1 MMGYAGGAWGM
12 GWWGLAMMLLFW
24 TLLVLVLAGAVRV
37 LFPGDRRTE
46 RETALDIL
54 RRRYAAGEISQAEYE
69 QARRVL
75 GQ

>member
-1 MMGYAGGAWGM
+1 MMGCAGGAWGM
-12 GWWGLAMMLLFW
+12 GWWGLVVMLLCW
-24 TLLVLVLAGAVRV
+24 VLLVLILAAVVRV
-37 LFPGDRRTE
+37 LFPGERRSE

-69 QARRVL
+69 QVRRVL